1 MFGELQQF
9 TKLFLTIFTIFHNI
23 FYAKRLQ
30 FAKYLSAKFPT
41 VLIRQTILPSNYAI
55 CYSNAVINSHCM
67 ICTVIKYTVQQFI
80 QPTHSHVLK

>member
-9 TKLFLTIFTIFHNI
+9 TKFFVNFHYLHNI

-30 FAKYLSAKFPT
+30 FAKYLSVKFPT
-41 VLIRQTILPSNYAI
+41 VLIRQTILPSNFAI